1 MKIFGIDP
9 GSERTGYGCVE
20 TDGRRHRLLV
30 CGALSAPAH
39 TSFPDRLRL
48 IHAGLE
54 RLLDEQRP
62 DCVAIE
68 NIFHARNVRSALR
81 LGHARGV
88 ALLAAAS
95 ARVPIAEYT
104 PAEIKRAVVGFGRA
118 EKPQIGQMVKLLLGL
133 DAAPSPHDAADAIAV
148 AICHI
153 HSSTG
158 SVARAVNGTAA
169 TGTLVSWRA
178 YRPASEATEGSAAQ
192 RRRRARSERA
202 DTRASLR
209 ACPLRL
215 CR

>member
-1 MKIFGIDP
+1 MIVFGIDP
-9 GSERTGYGCVE
+9 GSERTGYGCLQ

-30 CGALSAPAH
+30 CGALSAPAGA
-39 TSFPDRLRL
+39 SFPDRLRVM
-48 IHAGLE
+48 HEGLE
-54 RLLDEQRP
+54 RLLSEQHP

-68 NIFHARNVRSALR
+68 NIFHAKNVRSALK

-88 ALLAAAS
+88 ALLAAA
-95 ARVPIAEYT
+95 AAGVPIAEYT

-158 SVARAVNGTAA
+158 AVASAVRGTAVPKM
-169 TGTLVSWRA
+169 TSWRH
-178 YRPASEATEGSAAQ
+178 YRP
-192 RRRRARSERA
+192 
-202 DTRASLR
+202 
-209 ACPLRL
+209 
-215 CR
+215 